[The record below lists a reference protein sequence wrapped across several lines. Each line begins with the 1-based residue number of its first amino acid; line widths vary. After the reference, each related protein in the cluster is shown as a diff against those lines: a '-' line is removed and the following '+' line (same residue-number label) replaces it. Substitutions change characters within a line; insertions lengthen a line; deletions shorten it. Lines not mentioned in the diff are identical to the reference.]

1 MWQEINTLSRI
12 LIEDREEDQ
21 GSWTEEK
28 IIRDRIWEKIYIEEP
43 DKIRIITQDTKEKI
57 YFLTVKLAE
66 EFGELIEAIW
76 KQEKESIYE
85 EAGDL
90 LEVFDSL
97 IKEDRKNTQYI
108 QEKRGNYI
116 EWLMK
121 QGFDMPSIINAQEV
135 KRRERG
141 SFYTGYI
148 LKM

>member
-12 LIEDREEDQ
+12 LIEDREDDR